1 MMIFSK
7 IYSKIVFLIA
17 SLLILSSCGP
27 LKPDWSKT
35 AEPDGKKRAR
45 QNVQEGRGF
54 SMGIGSGSKDT
65 NFLFA
70 SSNPMWR
77 ASLDTIDFITLANV
91 DYAGGLII
99 TDWYSEGNSNE
110 AIKITLRFLSNEI
123 RADGLDIILHKKT
136 CTSETNCS
144 INKIDSDLT
153 FEIKDTIL
161 RKAAILKKEDKK
173 KNKKKM
179 PKKRWGEGD
188 GQK

>member
-1 MMIFSK
+1 
-7 IYSKIVFLIA
+7 
-17 SLLILSSCGP
+17 
-27 LKPDWSKT
+27 
-35 AEPDGKKRAR
+35 
-45 QNVQEGRGF
+45 
-54 SMGIGSGSKDT
+54 MGIGKSGSKDT

-136 CTSETNCS
+136 CKNNSNCY
-144 INKIDSDLT
+144 NQQ
-153 FEIKDTIL
+153 
-161 RKAAILKKEDKK
+161 
-173 KNKKKM
+173 N
-179 PKKRWGEGD
+179 
-188 GQK
+188 

>member
-1 MMIFSK
+1 MMHFSK
-7 IYSKIVFLIA
+7 IYSKIWFFIATFLILTNCA
-17 SLLILSSCGP
+17 A

-45 QNVQEGRGF
+45 KNVEEGRGF
-54 SMGIGSGSKDT
+54 SVGGIGGSNKNT

-123 RADGLDIILHKKT
+123 RADGLDVILHKKT
-136 CTSETNCS
+136 CKNNTNCT
-144 INKIDSDLT
+144 INKIDSNLSL
-153 FEIKDTIL
+153 EIKDSIL
-161 RKAAILKKEDKK
+161 RKAAVLKEEDKK
-173 KNKKKM
+173 SSKEKRPKKK
-179 PKKRWGEGD
+179 WGQDE
-188 GQK
+188 